1 MRSGRAFAYVIALF
15 LSVAVLGQ
23 EVGPLELA
31 KRIFDLNGFPEL
43 SMHVTGEYSGRPSGE
58 DLASGLRQEF
68 RLLDETDS
76 SAVVAMALTDS
87 AGNGSDAYLF
97 FQRDTIWK
105 MNAFRALAMTG
116 MIEDVKNGLEAL
128 SPREVEEMIRSA
140 ADSNN
145 KYALFST
152 REEYDFMLGNARLT
166 LASDSAI
173 IRYFEDHRSDF
184 ERIKDAA
191 VAELE
196 RLPKE
201 SERTQSLVEDLQPD
215 YRKLFISSV
224 SQGYE
229 LGDVVDFLIGGMLD
243 NSVGYFYAKDPK
255 NVPRM
260 DPSRIIMVREI
271 GNGWYLYKTT

>member
-1 MRSGRAFAYVIALF
+1 
-15 LSVAVLGQ
+15 VAVLGQ